1 MTINTLFFADFDL
14 TNSDPDTKLLT
25 TDSLYFAITDK
36 ISSNY
41 ITSYQDTSFEYL
53 KIAFDN
59 CQHLDISKFNLGN
72 INDNWV
78 QGKITRLLF
87 EYQNKLVQ
95 SLNFNSLNLNA
106 VSTLLQVRNNNS
118 PTLWTSGC
126 SITAGEGVKK
136 DENYPNLDRKSTR
149 LNSSH

>member
-1 MTINTLFFADFDL
+1 M
-14 TNSDPDTKLLT
+14 
-25 TDSLYFAITDK
+25 
-36 ISSNY
+36 
-41 ITSYQDTSFEYL
+41 
-53 KIAFDN
+53 
-59 CQHLDISKFNLGN
+59 
-72 INDNWV
+72 